1 MSTRWPEPRPE
12 HRVALVL
19 VDVVN
24 AFFDESGA
32 FYYAESRVAL
42 DGVRRLLDAA
52 RRGSR
57 LVVHAREVH
66 RPELAD
72 AEAIKLPPHCYA
84 GGFDGEFVPGF
95 EPGPGEPEIH
105 KRRYSAFF
113 ATDLAL
119 LLNEQRAEAVVVAGV
134 KTNVCIRATV
144 QDALAYGFEPLVVE
158 GAVNSNRPHLHD
170 ATLEDVRRYLGRVLP
185 LDEAERLLDGGPVE

>member
-1 MSTRWPEPRPE
+1 MTERWSEPRPE

-19 VDVVN
+19 VDIVN
-24 AFFDESGA
+24 AFFDERGE
-32 FYYAESRVAL
+32 FYYPETQAAL
-42 DGVRRLLDAA
+42 AGVRRLLGAA
-52 RRGSR
+52 RRGRR

-72 AEAIKLPPHCYA
+72 AESIKLPPHSYA
-84 GGFDGEFVPGF
+84 GSFDGEFVPGF

-119 LLNEQRAEAVVVAGV
+119 LLGEQGATEVVIAGV
-134 KTNVCIRATV
+134 KTNVCVRATA
-144 QDALAYGFEPLVVE
+144 QDALASGFEPIVVE
-158 GAVNSNRPHLHD
+158 GAVNSNRPHLHE
-170 ATLEDVRRYLGRVLP
+170 ATLEDVRRYLGRVLQ
-185 LDEAERLLDGGPVE
+185 LEEGERLLAGGPAG

>member
-1 MSTRWPEPRPE
+1 VSWREPRTE

-24 AFFDESGA
+24 AFFDERGE
-32 FYYAESRVAL
+32 FYYPESREAL
-42 DGVRRLLDAA
+42 EGVRRLLDAA
-52 RRGSR
+52 RRGGR
-57 LVVHAREVH
+57 LVVHAREAH

-84 GGFDGEFVPGF
+84 GGFDAEFVPGF
-95 EPGPGEPEIH
+95 EPAPGEPEIH

-113 ATDLAL
+113 STDLAL
-119 LLNEQRAEAVVVAGV
+119 LLGEQGAGAVVVAGV

-144 QDALAYGFEPLVVE
+144 QDALAYGFEPIVVE
-158 GAVNSNRPHLHD
+158 GAVNSNRPHLHE
-170 ATLEDVRRYLGRVLP
+170 ATLEDVRRYLGRVLQ
-185 LDEAERLLDGGPVE
+185 LEEAERLLDGGPEA